1 MLGAPKITKD
11 VDRRRGNDAEGQVRT
26 KCFEREAEGQNHEC
40 VRHFIRSGDT
50 VLGVGEKEE
59 TCDLS
64 KY

>member
-1 MLGAPKITKD
+1 MLRK
-11 VDRRRGNDAEGQVRT
+11 
-26 KCFEREAEGQNHEC
+26 EAEGQNHEC

-50 VLGVGEKEE
+50 VIGVGEEE